1 MLAVHPYH
9 HLLCLQAI
17 FCSSILSLK
26 FDAAAVFRSEEV
38 VPFYRGPCS
47 NTSLAHLLFLVL
59 KFSML
64 VENGSSMGLSN
75 DIVEENKTKINH
87 YFKSTRSGYFQQ
99 NKVFST
105 IVFYICGHT
114 IVH

>member
-1 MLAVHPYH
+1 
-9 HLLCLQAI
+9 LLIYSFFEISCAS
-17 FCSSILSLK
+17 F